1 MMKTDKVMLKISDTQ
16 FEKLDKLVDYFKS
29 DGAKVIRR
37 GIYLISTLELD
48 IKEFKDTGNKNK
60 HFTLRVLEEELN
72 ILDKLSIKWGVK
84 KQDILRY
91 GIEIQYEILEDLKEY
106 EKKLLTGK

>member
-1 MMKTDKVMLKISDTQ
+1 MKTDQVMLKISDNQ
-16 FEKLDKLVDYFKS
+16 SGKLDKLVDYFKS

-37 GIYLISTLELD
+37 GIYLISVLELD
-48 IKEFKDTGNKNK
+48 IKEFEDTGNKNK
-60 HFTLRVLEEELN
+60 HFTLRLLEEELI

-91 GIEIQYEILEDLKEY
+91 SIEIQYNILEDLKEY